1 MRERRKERYNT
12 DWKRKGA
19 KAAIRGKHVKGGTKT
34 GEKRGRWEGK
44 GRDRR
49 PAVGVEW
56 C

>member
-1 MRERRKERYNT
+1 MGK
-12 DWKRKGA
+12 KGA

-34 GEKRGRWEGK
+34 GEKKREEGRE

-49 PAVGVEW
+49 PTVGAEW